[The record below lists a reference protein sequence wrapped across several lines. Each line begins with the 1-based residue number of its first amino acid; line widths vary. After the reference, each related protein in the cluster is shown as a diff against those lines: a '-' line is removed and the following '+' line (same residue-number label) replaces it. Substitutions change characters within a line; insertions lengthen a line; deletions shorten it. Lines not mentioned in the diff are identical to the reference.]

1 MNLKF
6 ERLIMRISP
15 KILFTTAAVV
25 ALSACSS
32 EAPPAAADETST
44 DAMMDSSETTEPGTV
59 VDVAVGNPDFST
71 LVTAVTAADL
81 GETLAGEGPFTVFA
95 PTNEAFD
102 KVDPDT
108 LNALLTPEKKDDLT
122 ALLTYH
128 VVAGKLMA
136 ADVVKAIT
144 DGGGTA
150 TLTTVQGAPLKAT
163 LDGDKVIL
171 EDATGGKSTVIL
183 TDVDAS
189 NGVIHAIDTVV
200 MPG

>member
-1 MNLKF
+1 ML
-6 ERLIMRISP
+6 ISP
-15 KILFTTAAVV
+15 KILLTTAAVF
-25 ALSACSS
+25 ALAACSS
-32 EAPPAAADETST
+32 EAPSASVDEGST
-44 DAMMDSSETTEPGTV
+44 DAMMDSAETAEPGTV

-81 GETLAGEGPFTVFA
+81 GATLAGEGPFTVFA
-95 PTNEAFD
+95 PTNAAFD

-108 LNALLTPEKKDDLT
+108 LSALLTPEKKDDLT
-122 ALLTYH
+122 GLLTYH

-163 LDGDKVIL
+163 LDGDSVIL
-171 EDATGGKSTVIL
+171 EDAAGGKSTVIM

>member
-1 MNLKF
+1 
-6 ERLIMRISP
+6 MRISP
-15 KILFTTAAVV
+15 KMLLTTTVALTLAACSTEAPQAAVDEGAV
-25 ALSACSS
+25 
-32 EAPPAAADETST
+32 EAMAET
-44 DAMMDSSETTEPGTV
+44 ETETGTI
-59 VDVAVGNPDFST
+59 VDVAVGNADFST
-71 LVTAVTAADL
+71 LVAAVTAADL
-81 GETLAGEGPFTVFA
+81 GATLSGDGPFTVFA
-95 PTNEAFD
+95 PTNDAFA
-102 KVDPDT
+102 KVDSDT
-108 LNALLTPEKKDDLT
+108 LTALLTPAKKADLT

-128 VVAGKLMA
+128 VVAGELKA

-163 LDGDKVIL
+163 LDGDSVIL
-171 EDATGGKSTVIL
+171 EDAAGGKSTVIL

>member
-1 MNLKF
+1 
-6 ERLIMRISP
+6 MRISP
-15 KILFTTAAVV
+15 KMILTTTAVI
-25 ALSACSS
+25 ALAACST
-32 EAPPAAADETST
+32 EAPQAAVDEGSA
-44 DAMMDSSETTEPGTV
+44 DAMMDSATTAETGTI

-81 GETLAGEGPFTVFA
+81 AATLSSDGPFTVFA
-95 PTNEAFD
+95 PTNDAFA

-108 LNALLTPEKKDDLT
+108 LSALLTPEKKADLT

-128 VVAGKLMA
+128 VVAGELKA

-144 DGGGTA
+144 DGGGT
-150 TLTTVQGAPLKAT
+150 TVLTTVQGGMLKAT
-163 LDGDKVIL
+163 LDGDSVIL
-171 EDATGGKSTVIL
+171 EDEAGGKSTVIL
-183 TDVDAS
+183 TDVEAS

>member
-1 MNLKF
+1 
-6 ERLIMRISP
+6 MRISP

-25 ALSACSS
+25 ALAACSS
-32 EAPPAAADETST
+32 EAPTVAADEGAS
-44 DAMMDSSETTEPGTV
+44 DAMMDSSETAAPGTV

-81 GETLAGEGPFTVFA
+81 GATLAGEGPFTVFA
-95 PTNEAFD
+95 PTNDAFN

-108 LNALLTPEKKDDLT
+108 LSALLTPEMKDDLT
-122 ALLTYH
+122 GLLTYH

-163 LDGDKVIL
+163 LEGDSVIL
-171 EDATGGKSTVIL
+171 EDAAGGKSTVIL

>member
-1 MNLKF
+1 
-6 ERLIMRISP
+6 MRISP
-15 KILFTTAAVV
+15 RMILTTAAVV
-25 ALSACSS
+25 ALAACST
-32 EAPPAAADETST
+32 EAPEAAVDDSST
-44 DAMMDSSETTEPGTV
+44 DAMTDSTEVAEPGTI

-81 GETLAGEGPFTVFA
+81 GETLSGAGPFTVFA
-95 PTNEAFD
+95 PTNAAFD
-102 KVDPDT
+102 KVNPDT
-108 LNALLTPEKKDDLT
+108 LSALLLPENKADLT

-128 VVAGKLMA
+128 VVAGELKA

-150 TLTTVQGAPLKAT
+150 TLTTVQGATLKAT
-163 LDGDKVIL
+163 LDGDSVIL
-171 EDATGGKSTVIL
+171 EDGTGAKSTVIL

-189 NGVIHAIDTVV
+189 NGVVHAIDSVI

>member
-1 MNLKF
+1 
-6 ERLIMRISP
+6 MRISP
-15 KILFTTAAVV
+15 KMILTTTAVV
-25 ALSACSS
+25 ALAACST
-32 EAPPAAADETST
+32 EAPQAAVDESSA
-44 DAMMDSSETTEPGTV
+44 DAMMDSAATAEAGTI
-59 VDVAVGNPDFST
+59 VDVAVGNEDFST
-71 LVTAVTAADL
+71 LVAAVTAADL
-81 GETLAGEGPFTVFA
+81 GATLSGDGPFTVFA
-95 PTNEAFD
+95 PTNDAFA
-102 KVDPDT
+102 KVDQDT
-108 LNALLTPEKKDDLT
+108 LTALLTPAKKADLT

-128 VVAGKLMA
+128 VVAGKLTA

-150 TLTTVQGAPLKAT
+150 TLTTVQGAMLKAS
-163 LDGDKVIL
+163 LDGDSVIL

>member
-1 MNLKF
+1 
-6 ERLIMRISP
+6 MRISP
-15 KILFTTAAVV
+15 KFLLTTAAIVTL
-25 ALSACSS
+25 AACSS
-32 EAPPAAADETST
+32 EAPPTAADEVSA
-44 DAMMDSSETTEPGTV
+44 DAMMDAAETTEPGTI

-81 GETLAGEGPFTVFA
+81 GATLAGEGPFTVFA

-102 KVDPDT
+102 KVDPAT
-108 LNALLTPEKKDDLT
+108 LSALLTPEKKADLT

-128 VVAGKLMA
+128 VVAGELKA

-163 LDGDKVIL
+163 LEGDTVIL
-171 EDATGGKSTVIL
+171 EDAAGGKSKVIL

-189 NGVIHAIDTVV
+189 NGVVHAIDTVV

>member
-1 MNLKF
+1 
-6 ERLIMRISP
+6 MRISP
-15 KILFTTAAVV
+15 KFLLTTAAIVTL
-25 ALSACSS
+25 AACSS
-32 EAPPAAADETST
+32 EAPPTAADEGSA
-44 DAMMDSSETTEPGTV
+44 DAMMDSAETAEPGTI

-81 GETLAGEGPFTVFA
+81 GATLAGEGPFTVFA

-102 KVDPDT
+102 KVDPAT
-108 LNALLTPEKKDDLT
+108 LSALLTPDKKADLT

-128 VVAGKLMA
+128 VVAGELKA

-163 LDGDKVIL
+163 LEGDSVIL
-171 EDATGGKSTVIL
+171 EDAAGGKSKVIL

>member
-1 MNLKF
+1 
-6 ERLIMRISP
+6 MRISP
-15 KILFTTAAVV
+15 KILLTTAAVF
-25 ALSACSS
+25 ALAACSS
-32 EAPPAAADETST
+32 EAPSASVDEGST
-44 DAMMDSSETTEPGTV
+44 DAMMDSAETAAPGTV

-81 GETLAGEGPFTVFA
+81 GATLAGEGPFTVFA
-95 PTNEAFD
+95 PTNAAFD
-102 KVDPDT
+102 TVDPET
-108 LNALLTPEKKDDLT
+108 LSALLTPEKKDDLT
-122 ALLTYH
+122 GLLTYH

-163 LDGDKVIL
+163 LDGDSVIL
-171 EDATGGKSTVIL
+171 EDAAGGKSTVIL

-189 NGVIHAIDTVV
+189 NGVIHAIDTVI